1 MDASIAQVGSAG
13 AASGPT
19 EAADAEAALFDRVL
33 EQAKSMI
40 AWARSADA
48 LALEHDKLEEKTL
61 ADGYELMRRLTEA
74 HTPLRA
80 AREQRRDDVTDVGGK
95 VRATAERGQE
105 HTRVMIYG
113 AVRTS
118 RPGTPVATASRHPT
132 DQPPGAV
139 RGELSIVFGT

>member
-1 MDASIAQVGSAG
+1 
-13 AASGPT
+13 
-19 EAADAEAALFDRVL
+19 
-33 EQAKSMI
+33 MI

-61 ADGYELMRRLTEA
+61 TDGYELMRRLTEA
-74 HTPLRA
+74 HTALRARA
-80 AREQRRDDVTDVGGK
+80 AREQRRNDVTDADGK

-118 RPGTPVATASRHPT
+118 R
-132 DQPPGAV
+132 V
-139 RGELSIVFGT
+139 RGSVR